1 MIERSLSVAHA
12 AFETLKEH
20 ESLVKIVS
28 AGMEGMRPK
37 GYFLIIG
44 DNMTQYRWAVTE
56 AELVM
61 LRDELN
67 KDFPADQFM
76 P

>member
-1 MIERSLSVAHA
+1 MIEHSLSAACA
-12 AFETLKEH
+12 AFDTLKEH

-28 AGMEGMRPK
+28 AGMESIRPK

-56 AELVM
+56 NELVM

-67 KDFPADQFM
+67 KDFPVDEFT